1 MNIATIF
8 SVLPKLYQLGKH
20 EHWNGTQLTA
30 FQNEALSRLRQYA
43 YEHSPFYQRFHRGLT
58 ARPLTELPVLTKSMV
73 MEHFDELV
81 TDRRI
86 RLDDIRRDTADPEID
101 KRYLDRYWVT
111 ATSGSSG
118 QPGIFL
124 FNRAEWATVVASF
137 ARGQEWGGLK
147 VDFRRHRKMAV
158 VSSTSYLHMS
168 ARVGLTVKSP
178 WISTLRLAATEPIAT
193 LTNQLNDFQPDILVA
208 YASMARM
215 LAEEQHAGRL
225 RIKPMVVFTSSEV
238 LTEETRRRVEEA
250 WGKILF
256 NEYAATESGGLAAE
270 RFDHRGLY
278 LFEDLVI
285 FESVDEQ
292 NQPVPPG
299 TYGEKV
305 LLTVLNNRT
314 QPLLRYELHDS
325 VQLASAPAES
335 DVPFRLITGIRG
347 RTEDTLYF
355 PGLQGG
361 EIAVHPSAFH
371 AVMDRVPTNGWQIVQ
386 GQGRLTLMLGGVRGS
401 YTDDLI
407 VKDILELLRKQG
419 VILPA
424 VTVQRVPAIPKGAG
438 GKAPLFRSNLV
449 RAAGIKSDSV
459 TA

>member
-1 MNIATIF
+1 MNIATIL
-8 SVLPKLYQLGKH
+8 SVLPRLYQLRKH
-20 EHWNGTQLTA
+20 ERWNRTQLMA

-43 YEHSPFYQRFHRGLT
+43 YERSPFYQRFHRGLT
-58 ARPLTELPVLTKSMV
+58 ERPLVELPVLTKSMV

-86 RLDDIRRDTADPEID
+86 RLDDIRRDLADPEVD

-124 FNRAEWATVVASF
+124 FDQAEWATVVASF

-158 VSSTSYLHMS
+158 VSSTSRLHMS

-178 WISTLRLAATEPIAT
+178 WISTLRLGAAEPIAA
-193 LTNQLNDFQPDILVA
+193 LTEELNNFQPDILVA
-208 YASMARM
+208 YASMARI
-215 LAEEQHAGRL
+215 LAEEQHADRL
-225 RIKPMVVFTSSEV
+225 RIKPTVVFTSSEV

-299 TYGEKV
+299 TYGEKM

-347 RTEDTLYF
+347 RTDDTLYF

-361 EIAVHPSAFH
+361 EIAVHPSTFH
-371 AVMDRVPTNGWQIVQ
+371 AVMDRVPTNGWQIMQ
-386 GQGRLTLMLGGVRGS
+386 DQGRLTLILGGVRGS
-401 YTDDLI
+401 YTDELI
-407 VKDILELLRKQG
+407 VKDIQELLRKQG

-449 RAAGIKSDSV
+449 RAAASKSDSV